1 MIRSSKTW
9 RRAACAAVLS
19 LAVAAGIRA
28 QEANRDEW
36 QKVDAIFEALGVRP
50 GATIADVGAGD
61 GFFTA
66 RLAKKV
72 GDDGRVYAVDVSDS
86 ALGRLRRRVEKDAL
100 ANVTVVEGA
109 EDDPKLPAGSLD
121 AALIVN
127 AYHEMRE
134 HQAVLTAIRLAL
146 KPEGR
151 LVIVEPISKEMRSR
165 PRERQTRDHEI
176 APDFVQED
184 AKAAGFRIV
193 SLEDP
198 FTERRTDRA
207 TEWMLVFAPQP
218 ATLSRSQAR

>member
-1 MIRSSKTW
+1 M
-9 RRAACAAVLS
+9 
-19 LAVAAGIRA
+19 
-28 QEANRDEW
+28 
-36 QKVDAIFEALGVRP
+36 
-50 GATIADVGAGD
+50 
-61 GFFTA
+61 
-66 RLAKKV
+66 
-72 GDDGRVYAVDVSDS
+72 
-86 ALGRLRRRVEKDAL
+86 
-100 ANVTVVEGA
+100 EGA
-109 EDDPKLPAGSLD
+109 EDDPKLPAGTLD

-134 HQAVLTAIRLAL
+134 HQAVLTAIRFAL

-151 LVIVEPISKEMRSR
+151 LVIVEPISSGMRSR

-207 TEWMLVFAPQP
+207 TEWMLVLSPQP
-218 ATLSRSQAR
+218 ATLSRSQPR